1 MIKSLRDKCVVL
13 APMAGIT
20 DFPMRQQV
28 REHGVDLAYS
38 EMLASRELLQRP
50 IALQRRVHID
60 GEAGKLAVQIAGCE
74 PYWMAEAARM
84 CADLGAAII
93 DINMGCP
100 AKKVVKGAAAGSAL
114 MRDLPLAEQLIA
126 ATVRAVSLPVT
137 LKMRTGWDAQNR
149 NAPELARMAEDL
161 GIRSLTVHGRTRC
174 QFYKGHADWEFIGEV
189 KQSVGIPVIANGDI
203 LSEQDAVQALAQS
216 GADGVMIGRGAQGRP
231 WFPAQ
236 VRHFLTTGDRLAPP
250 SEAQQH
256 QIMIRHYR
264 AILSHYGEALG
275 VRVARKHLGWY
286 LSGRPGGEDLR
297 RQVVRMQS
305 PDEVLR
311 ALERHFAHINMRAAA

>member
-1 MIKSLRDKCVVL
+1 MRDKHVVL

-20 DFPMRQQV
+20 DLPMREEV
-28 REHGVDLAYS
+28 RAQGVDLAYT
-38 EMLASRELLQRP
+38 EMLASRELFLRP
-50 IALQRRVHID
+50 IGLQRRLNMD
-60 GEAGKLAVQIAGCE
+60 GEVGKLAVQIAGCE

-114 MRDLPLAEQLIA
+114 MRDLPLAEKLIA
-126 ATVRAVSLPVT
+126 ATVGAVSLPVT

-149 NAPELARMAEDL
+149 NAPELARMAEEL

-174 QFYKGHADWEFIGEV
+174 QFYTGRADWEFIGEV

-203 LSEQDAVQALAQS
+203 LSEQDAMQALIQS

-236 VRHFLTTGDRLAPP
+236 VRHYLKTGERLAPP
-250 SEAQQH
+250 SDAQQY
-256 QIMIRHYR
+256 QIIIRHYR
-264 AILSHYGEALG
+264 AILAHYGDTLG

-286 LSGRPGGEDLR
+286 LSGCPGGEALR
-297 RQVVRMQS
+297 RQIVRMQS

-311 ALERHFAHINMRAAA
+311 AMQEHFSRMNMKAAA